1 MNKKFKD
8 FIIVFVIIPLSLS
21 SLIWVHFLTNYMDWK
36 HIKEEYHTQ
45 EGYWE
50 FFGRN
55 WYKKGFQIEVE
66 YLREYKEKQEKAA
79 E

>member
-1 MNKKFKD
+1 
-8 FIIVFVIIPLSLS
+8 
-21 SLIWVHFLTNYMDWK
+21 MDWK

-66 YLREYKEKQEKAA
+66 YLREFKEKQKKAA